1 MIAIEGYLVNV
12 QKYFFCFNDGIMVI
26 NLEMYEDIDINI
38 VEINAKNK
46 LSRTI
51 VILNNFPTL
60 LL

>member
-1 MIAIEGYLVNV
+1 
-12 QKYFFCFNDGIMVI
+12 MVI

-38 VEINAKNK
+38 VEINAKIK

-51 VILNNFPTL
+51 AILNNFPTL